1 LKDNKRL
8 GKGLE
13 DVSHL
18 FLSSEET
25 SPPTRTGENP
35 AGRQRDPRDSETV
48 PRVVAVTG
56 DHRCLEK
63 SFLVCNLAVELA
75 RRRRQ
80 VGIVDADPSFPDQ
93 AFLWGR
99 RPGDSLARLV
109 EEENGQEP
117 QVILEGPLG
126 IKLLSL
132 DVDLDHLRELPEP
145 SRERIWA
152 GLRTFESDTHMI
164 LVDTPAP
171 IQGNARLIH
180 RLAHQIVVMVPSD
193 PLGMLDAYSVIK
205 RILAAR
211 PEVALS
217 VVIYQVRMVSEAQA
231 IFEQLTRALGE
242 FLNVTVVNLGHLYA
256 DVNIERSILQRT
268 PLCLTPARSRAAQC
282 LAQIA
287 ERLWVQPGSRE
298 KGRESFFQELRQA
311 LEDSR

>member
-1 LKDNKRL
+1 M

-25 SPPTRTGENP
+25 SLSSRTEENS
-35 AGRQRDPRDSETV
+35 AGNPGDSRKDEAV
-48 PRVVAVTG
+48 SRVVAVTG

-63 SFLVCNLAVELA
+63 SFLVCNIAVELA

-80 VGIVDADPSFPDQ
+80 IGIVDADPSFPDQ

-99 RPGDSLARLV
+99 RPGDSLARLA
-109 EEENGQEP
+109 EKENGHEP

-132 DVDLDHLRELPEP
+132 DVNLDHLKELPES

-152 GLRTFESDTHMI
+152 GLRTFETNARMI

-193 PLGMLDAYSVIK
+193 PLGMMDAYSVIK
-205 RILAAR
+205 RILEAR
-211 PEVALS
+211 PDVAVS
-217 VVIYQVRMVSEAQA
+217 VVIYQVRMVSEAQS
-231 IFEQLTRALGE
+231 IFEQMTRALGE
-242 FLNVTVVNLGHLYA
+242 FLNVTVINLGYLYA
-256 DVNIERSILQRT
+256 DVNIERSILKRT

-287 ERLWVQPGSRE
+287 ERLWVQTGPRE
-298 KGRESFFQELRQA
+298 KREGSFFQDLRQA
-311 LEDSR
+311 LEVSR

>member
-1 LKDNKRL
+1 
-8 GKGLE
+8 
-13 DVSHL
+13 
-18 FLSSEET
+18 
-25 SPPTRTGENP
+25 
-35 AGRQRDPRDSETV
+35 
-48 PRVVAVTG
+48 VVAVTG

-63 SFLVCNLAVELA
+63 SFLVCNLAIEQA

-99 RPGDSLARLV
+99 RPGDSLTRLA

-132 DVDLDHLRELPEP
+132 DVDLHHIRELPES

-152 GLRTFESDTHMI
+152 GLHTFETDSQMI
-164 LVDTPAP
+164 LIDTPAL
-171 IQGNARLIH
+171 IQGNAHLIH

-193 PLGMLDAYSVIK
+193 PLGMMDAYSVIK
-205 RILAAR
+205 RILAIR
-211 PEVALS
+211 PGVPLS
-217 VVIYQVRMVSEAQA
+217 VVIYQVRMVSEAQS
-231 IFEQLTRALGE
+231 IFEQMTRALGE
-242 FLNVTVVNLGHLYA
+242 FLNVRVVNLGYLYA
-256 DVNIERSILQRT
+256 DINIERSILQRT

-287 ERLWVQPGSRE
+287 ERLWIQPDSRE
-298 KGRESFFQELRQA
+298 KGRRSFFHDLRQA
-311 LEDSR
+311 VEVSG